1 MSCDYKV
8 DGKEYS
14 MMSPA
19 NNRIL
24 NKLVNNEVYCNMTE
38 EIEFIIAALIAG
50 ADDSDAPSMWMT
62 TMPPSRTVWNMSAR
76 TAVPAMISRTMTR

>member
-24 NKLVNNEVYCNMTE
+24 NKLVDNEVYCNMTE

-50 ADDSDAPSMWMT
+50 ADDSDAPFDVDDYDAAIENGMEHVCEDCGSCINFVNW
-62 TMPPSRTVWNMSAR
+62 
-76 TAVPAMISRTMTR
+76 I